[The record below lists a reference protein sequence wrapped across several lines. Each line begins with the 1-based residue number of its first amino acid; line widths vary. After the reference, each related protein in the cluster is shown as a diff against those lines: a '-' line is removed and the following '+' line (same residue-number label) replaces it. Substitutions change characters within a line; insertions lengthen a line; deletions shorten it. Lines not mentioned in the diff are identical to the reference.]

1 MSEDLDLNGDASA
14 SADDEI
20 ISIADLMS
28 GLMVVFLFIAVVFL
42 RPLVEARQAAE
53 QGRERLENAQQRVRD
68 IVVVFRDAEERLA
81 DRLEAEFR
89 DDLRRW
95 AAEFDRPNLT
105 IRFRAPEVLF
115 SQGERQIPQGF
126 RQILADFL
134 PRYTRVLW
142 ENRQEIEEI
151 RIEGHTSSEWR
162 GVSSP
167 SDAFFRNMALSQDR
181 TRAVLEFWLG
191 LPGAAERGDWL
202 RTTVTANGLASSR
215 PWFRADGAEDPD
227 RSRRVEFRAATR
239 ARERVLQVLDEVKRS
254 EAAQ

>member
-1 MSEDLDLNGDASA
+1 MSDEVDFDADGAPSA
-14 SADDEI
+14 EDEI

-42 RPLVEARQAAE
+42 RPLIEAREVAE
-53 QGRERLENAQQRVRD
+53 QGRERLESAQQRVRD
-68 IVVVFRDAEERLA
+68 IVVVFREAEERLA

-95 AAEFDRPNLT
+95 AAEFDRPTLT

-115 SQGERQIPQGF
+115 SQGERQIPARF
-126 RQILADFL
+126 RETLADFL
-134 PRYTRVLW
+134 PRYARVLW
-142 ENRQEIEEI
+142 EHRDEIEEV

-162 GVSSP
+162 GASSP

-191 LPGAAERGDWL
+191 LPGTVERGDWL
-202 RTTVTANGLASSR
+202 RRTVTANGLASSR
-215 PWFRADGAEDPD
+215 PWYRPDGMEDSD

-254 EAAQ
+254 EGGR